1 MTSTTSSA
9 SKKSFKLNVK
19 QKNWLVSA
27 HVAFIAIWFGTGLCL
42 VIMGLKNARTPDAN
56 ALYAVNE
63 IIKFLDDFVL
73 VPSAILSLF
82 TGFLLSWLTNW
93 GFTKHYWVMTKWFL
107 TISLIVF
114 GTFWL
119 GPWTNA
125 IASISQTERLNALEN
140 PLYVLDTQAFIW
152 GGIAQ
157 TFCLIII
164 IAISVLKPWG
174 RRLPKSPKSQ

>member
-1 MTSTTSSA
+1 MTSTTETP
-9 SKKSFKLNVK
+9 SKKAFKLDVK

-27 HVAFIAIWFGTGLCL
+27 HVAFVGIWFGTALCL
-42 VIMGLKNARTPDAN
+42 VIMGLKNAHTTDGN

-63 IIKFLDDFVL
+63 MVKFLDDFVII
-73 VPSAILSLF
+73 PTAILSLF

-93 GFTKHYWVMTKWFL
+93 GFVKHYWVITKWFL

-125 IASISQTERLNALEN
+125 ITAISEAERLKALEN
-140 PLYVLDTQAFIW
+140 PLYVLDTHAVIW
-152 GGIAQ
+152 GGIIQ
-157 TFCLIII
+157 TIFLLMI

-174 RRLPKSPKSQ
+174 RRLINNSKS